1 MTSIPDSSEPPRRAP
16 RAHPGGLARALG
28 ALDRDGVAITLVVLL
43 ALLAFSP
50 WWAGGRVFAPLD
62 LLDGLYAPFAGPEA
76 MGEFYN
82 HFTSDAV
89 TQYLVHNA
97 FAERSFAE
105 DGYIGWREAS
115 GAGRAEEGNTM
126 GGYADWT
133 MQLHRVLDFWTAWHL
148 GLLGQF
154 LIAALG
160 MYAFLR
166 GQRLIPLVAL
176 LGAIAFGA
184 NTQFVAPIYHR
195 WHLAGFA
202 WIPWLAWSMFAWRDG
217 RRWAWLLA
225 PAFLA
230 LSVLG
235 GNLQTN
241 VFTALV
247 VVSLWA
253 GWLWEGQIRQDG
265 QIRWDGRAWLVPT
278 GHVAAWSLLGLGLA
292 SFALVPETVAML
304 ETLSVGMGRSG
315 IGYAQGPL
323 QPLASLLLIPLQ
335 AFPTLLGSPRSLDLA
350 KPLGADLF
358 GIAYF
363 GFLPV
368 LLALRTPFLRGAP
381 AAMKLLILVGL
392 LLPLTPLVG
401 PLYHR
406 AQLVFVFGGVW
417 AAGWYWQHADRTR
430 VDPVLRV
437 LFLAFGAGVG
447 LWLLVSVVGAMFQ
460 ERLVSRLQAMVMGA
474 VAPAQLEA
482 YPFYAEW
489 MADRAARFVRES
501 WIWHP
506 RQVLA
511 VATALAGFG
520 AVVWRLR
527 AGVAPAAAV
536 LCAVVAVEL
545 GASAVAWVTVAE
557 HESETLYPVPAEL
570 ALVRQRVGDGR
581 VHIVHGLPSSFLP
594 PNTHELAGLSAI
606 QFYETITPPGLWRV
620 AYDDPTAADLA
631 AVAVTHAVT
640 RPAATPGD
648 GWELE
653 YRGERLALWRNPGAL
668 PRYQI
673 VGGARDPAAPPGAVA
688 ASPVAAS
695 PVAARVVAA
704 TQNRRLLELPPAAR
718 GVRVRENWAPGWRYR
733 VAGGDWAAP
742 AREPDGGMVLA
753 VDPSDMAVT
762 VELRYRPHRY
772 GGGWITL
779 AALLVWGA
787 AAVLVVATGHG
798 PRLPRRELAA

>member
-1 MTSIPDSSEPPRRAP
+1 MTLAPESTEAYSRAP
-16 RAHPGGLARALG
+16 RGRPGGGAAPVLG
-28 ALDRDGVAITLVVLL
+28 LLDRDGVAVAVVVLL
-43 ALLAFSP
+43 ALLAFAP

-62 LLDGLYAPFAGPEA
+62 LLDETYAPWAGPGVT
-76 MGEFYN
+76 GEVHN

-105 DGYIGWREAS
+105 DGYIGWREAL
-115 GAGRAEEGNTM
+115 GGGRAEEGNTM
-126 GGYADWT
+126 AGYGDWT

-184 NTQFVAPIYHR
+184 NTQFVGPIYHR

-202 WIPWLAWSMFAWRDG
+202 WIPWLAWAMFAWRGG
-217 RRWAWLLA
+217 RRWVWPLA

-230 LSVLG
+230 LSILG

-253 GWLWEGQIRQDG
+253 GWLWDGQVRQDAQIRQDG
-265 QIRWDGRAWLVPT
+265 QVRRGGRARLVAT

-304 ETLSVGMGRSG
+304 ATLSVGMGRSG
-315 IGYAQGPL
+315 MGYAEGPL

-368 LLALRTPFLRGAP
+368 LLALRTPFLRSAP

-392 LLPLTPLVG
+392 VLPLTPLVG

-406 AQLVFVFGGVW
+406 VQLVFVFGGVW
-417 AAGWYWQHADRTR
+417 AAAWYWQHADRTR

-437 LFLAFGAGVG
+437 LFLAFGAAVG
-447 LWLLVSVVGAMFQ
+447 LWLVVSVVGAMFQ
-460 ERLVSRLQAMVMGA
+460 DRLVSRLQAMAVGA
-474 VAPAQLEA
+474 VDPAQLEA
-482 YPFYAEW
+482 YPFYAQW
-489 MADRAARFVRES
+489 MAERATRFVRES

-506 RQVLA
+506 RQALA
-511 VATALAGFG
+511 VAMALAGFG
-520 AVVWRLR
+520 AVWWRVR

-545 GASAVAWVTVAE
+545 GAFAVAWVTVAE
-557 HESETLYPVPAEL
+557 PEADALYPVPAEL
-570 ALVRQRVGDGR
+570 ALVRERVGDGR

-606 QFYETITPPGLWRV
+606 QFYETITPPGLWQV

-640 RPAATPGD
+640 RPGASPGD
-648 GWELE
+648 GWELDHG
-653 YRGERLALWRNPGAL
+653 GERLDLWRNPGAE
-668 PRYQI
+668 PRYQA
-673 VGGARDPAAPPGAVA
+673 VGDAGPGR
-688 ASPVAAS
+688 
-695 PVAARVVAA
+695 VAARVLAA
-704 TQNRRLLELPPAAR
+704 TQNRRLLELPPATR
-718 GVRVRENWAPGWRYR
+718 VVRVRENWAPGWRYR
-733 VAGGDWAAP
+733 VDDGDWASP
-742 AREPDGGMVLA
+742 SREADGGMLLA
-753 VDPSDMAVT
+753 VASLPGPST

-779 AALLVWGA
+779 AALLTWGA
-787 AAVLVVATGHG
+787 VVLWFAVGSRARV
-798 PRLPRRELAA
+798 PRRDLAA